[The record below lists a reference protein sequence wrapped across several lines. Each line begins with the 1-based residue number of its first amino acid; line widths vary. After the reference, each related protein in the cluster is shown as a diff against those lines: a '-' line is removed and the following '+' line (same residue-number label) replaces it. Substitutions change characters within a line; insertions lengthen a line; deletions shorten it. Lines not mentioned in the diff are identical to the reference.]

1 MHINQKETLLVHVL
15 GGNVLTP
22 QTAGLPVLLQAA
34 SASSGLLDSSEKSVN
49 ALPLGFSDVHQA
61 WDSLTEASSRA

>member
-1 MHINQKETLLVHVL
+1 MHINQKETLTVHVL

-49 ALPLGFSDVHQA
+49 ALPLGLSDL
-61 WDSLTEASSRA
+61 WGCASSLG